1 MKKIKSGKIRRKRFL
16 ISALLLSSIA
26 AVSLA
31 AVGVIYAV
39 VIVRD
44 LPSPDQFETRQVSQ
58 STKLYDRTG
67 EVVLYEI
74 HGEEKRTIIPFG
86 EIPETLKEATIA
98 TEDDDFYNRPAFD
111 WRGILRA
118 LWVDIKNLSF
128 SQGGSTITQQ
138 LAKNV
143 FLSSEK
149 TITRKLKELVL
160 AIQMESRYSK
170 DEILNLYLN
179 QIPYGSNAYG
189 VEAASQTFFLKSAN
203 DIDLAESALLA
214 GLTKA
219 PSYYSPWGSHL
230 DEVLARKNGVLNR
243 MAELGKITEKQRDE
257 AKKEKIKFAPPSLGS
272 IKAPHFSLMVKEYLV
287 NKYGEDIV
295 MNGGLKVITTLDW
308 PMQEIGEKVV
318 EEGASRNELLYGGK
332 NASLVAQDP
341 KTGQILALV
350 GSKDYFDIANG
361 GNFNVAVQ
369 GLRQPGSA
377 LKPFA
382 YMTAFEKGYP
392 PQTILFDV
400 PTEFLPNDPKCPPIP
415 DYNEMK
421 DDECFH
427 PQDFDPFLGPVSMEQ
442 SLAQSINISAV
453 KTLYLVGIKDF
464 LANVH
469 KFGITTLNDVWR
481 YGLSLVLGGGEVK
494 LIDLVNAYSTLS
506 QDGVRHDQTSI
517 LEVLDNKGNVLES
530 YHNKAEKVIDQQ
542 YPRMVNKILSDS
554 GLRANLFQ
562 NSLGLTVFP
571 GYDVAL
577 KTGTTNDYRD
587 AWAMGYTPSLT
598 IGVWAGNNNNAPMQ
612 KKGTSILAAV
622 PIWSAF
628 LRETIKN
635 YSSEP
640 FNSPN
645 PIEVV
650 SKPMLNGQYI
660 TSIPINGIPT
670 PQIHSILY
678 YVDKKN
684 PLGPPPQNPAD
695 DSQFANW
702 EAGIFNFL
710 SASLHK

>member
-189 VEAASQTFFLKSAN
+189 VEAASQTFFSKSAN

-361 GNFNVAVQ
+361 GNVNVAVQ

-494 LIDLVNAYSTLS
+494 LIDLVNVYSTLS

-530 YHNKAEKVIDQQ
+530 YHDKAEKVIDQQ

-587 AWAMGYTPSLT
+587 AWAMGYTPSQV
-598 IGVWAGNNNNAPMQ
+598 IWAGNNNNAQ
-612 KKGTSILAAV
+612 SKKG
-622 PIWSAF
+622 
-628 LRETIKN
+628 N
-635 YSSEP
+635 
-640 FNSPN
+640 
-645 PIEVV
+645 
-650 SKPMLNGQYI
+650 
-660 TSIPINGIPT
+660 
-670 PQIHSILY
+670 
-678 YVDKKN
+678 
-684 PLGPPPQNPAD
+684 
-695 DSQFANW
+695 
-702 EAGIFNFL
+702 
-710 SASLHK
+710 